1 MIAFASQVGLEDDSL
16 CESVHRGLASGMVA
30 RGRILRE
37 SEQLIAHFQ
46 GLVFE
51 SLSG

>member
-1 MIAFASQVGLEDDSL
+1 
-16 CESVHRGLASGMVA
+16 MVA

-51 SLSG
+51 SLAVYLSRLRPASTS